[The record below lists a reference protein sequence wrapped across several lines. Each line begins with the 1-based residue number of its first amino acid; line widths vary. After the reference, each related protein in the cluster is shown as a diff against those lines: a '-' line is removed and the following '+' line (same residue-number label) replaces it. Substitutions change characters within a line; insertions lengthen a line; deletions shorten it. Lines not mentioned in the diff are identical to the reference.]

1 MASIYIERAHT
12 LGKAD
17 ARKSAEH
24 IAARL
29 KHELKVDSQWHG
41 DVLILS
47 HAGAKGSISVQDSKV
62 EVRVELPLLLRPL
75 RAKVE
80 REIHEQLDKYLS

>member
-1 MASIYIERAHT
+1 
-12 LGKAD
+12 
-17 ARKSAEH
+17 
-24 IAARL
+24 
-29 KHELKVDSQWHG
+29 
-41 DVLILS
+41 VLILS

>member
-1 MASIYIERAHT
+1 MASIHIERAHQ

-29 KHELKVDSQWHG
+29 KHELKVDSHWQG
-41 DVLILS
+41 DVLQLT
-47 HAGAKGSISVQDSKV
+47 HASAKGSIAVDDSKV
-62 EVRVELPLLLRPL
+62 EVRVELPFLLRPL

-80 REIHEQLDKYLS
+80 REIHQQLDKYLS